1 MNSRYLTLSSLT
13 LLQQW
18 DLIKLT
24 QNYIR
29 LLLHYLCE
37 QSTGLLVHCISG
49 WDRTPLFVSLLRL
62 SLWAD
67 GQAHRS
73 LGPAQILYLTIAY
86 DWLLFG
92 HNLEDRLDKGEEIF
106 FFCFYFLKHLT
117 SEEFSVTSK

>member
-1 MNSRYLTLSSLT
+1 MFNSFLFIF
-13 LLQQW
+13 QQW

-29 LLLHYLCE
+29 LLLHYLSE
-37 QSTGLLVHCISG
+37 QSSGLLVHCISG

-67 GQAHRS
+67 GQVHRS
-73 LGPAQILYLTIAY
+73 LGPAQILYLTVAY

-106 FFCFYFLKHLT
+106 FFCFYFLKHIT
-117 SEEFSVTSK
+117 SEEFSVISK